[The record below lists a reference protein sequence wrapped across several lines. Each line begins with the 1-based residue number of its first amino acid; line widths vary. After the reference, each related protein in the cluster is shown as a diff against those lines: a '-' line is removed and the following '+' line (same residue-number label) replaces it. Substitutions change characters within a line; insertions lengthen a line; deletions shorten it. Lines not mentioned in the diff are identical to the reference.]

1 MVLRTEGGFAMKK
14 TVRAHTNI
22 ALIKYWGK
30 QDKALKIP
38 FNDSLSLT
46 LDKFYTDTSVEYD
59 SKLDR
64 DYFILDG
71 KEAEPA
77 VSKRVFWFMNRIR
90 EKYDLKSFARIESFN
105 HVPKEA
111 GLASSASAFAALAKA
126 ATLDLNLSAQEL
138 SQLARL
144 GSGSASR
151 SIYGGFVRWQK
162 GSSDET
168 SFAKPLELPAW
179 EELRMLVC
187 IVNDQSKPFSSSYAM
202 DKTSDESVYFP
213 AWVKQSALDME
224 AMIKAIKDQSI
235 VELGNIAQANALRMH
250 ASLMAVNMWYF
261 EPDTLKVMNYVRDK
275 QKEIPVYFT
284 MDAGPNV
291 KLLTLK
297 KHVEEIKKDLGHDF
311 ELIECQS
318 GVGAYVL

>member
-77 VSKRVFWFMNRIR
+77 VSKRVFWFMDRIR

-111 GLASSASAFAALAKA
+111 GLASSASA
-126 ATLDLNLSAQEL
+126 
-138 SQLARL
+138 LARL

-151 SIYGGFVRWQK
+151 SIYGGFVRWHK

>member
-1 MVLRTEGGFAMKK
+1 MKK

-30 QDKALKIP
+30 QNKELKIP

-59 SKLDR
+59 ENLKEDI
-64 DYFILDG
+64 FILDG
-71 KEAEPA
+71 KPA
-77 VSKRVFWFMNRIR
+77 SSSVSKRVFWFMDQIR
-90 EKYDLKSFARIESFN
+90 NKFNIQSYARIESFN

-126 ATLDLNLSAQEL
+126 ATLDLNLSDQEL
-138 SQLARL
+138 SQLSRL

-151 SIYGGFVRWQK
+151 SIYGGFVRWHK
-162 GSSDET
+162 GDSDET
-168 SFAKPLELPAW
+168 SFAKPLDVPAW
-179 EELRMLVC
+179 EDLRMLVC

-202 DKTSDESVYFP
+202 DKTSDDSVYYP
-213 AWVKQSALDME
+213 AWVKQSAIDME
-224 AMIKAIKDQSI
+224 GMISAINRQSI
-235 VELGNIAQANALRMH
+235 TELGEIAQANALRMH

-297 KHVEEIKKDLGHDF
+297 KHVEEIKKDLGDQF
-311 ELIECQS
+311 ELIECQA